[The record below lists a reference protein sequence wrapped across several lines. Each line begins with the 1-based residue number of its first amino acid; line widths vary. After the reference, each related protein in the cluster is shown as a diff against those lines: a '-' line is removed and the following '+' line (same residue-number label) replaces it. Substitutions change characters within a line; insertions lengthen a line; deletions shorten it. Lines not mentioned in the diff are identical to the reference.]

1 MKILFIVMGILSL
14 FSSCSGKKE
23 KQQEKEKLYSWY
35 PSESAPYL
43 YPTTIH
49 VGYFGMP
56 DKSTVYI
63 PSKSLVGNVWGVV
76 CRTFFIFVRKVIHLK
91 KITAKSADSITLSA

>member
-23 KQQEKEKLYSWY
+23 KQQEKEKLYPWR

-43 YPTTIH
+43 YS
-49 VGYFGMP
+49 G
-56 DKSTVYI
+56 
-63 PSKSLVGNVWGVV
+63 GV
-76 CRTFFIFVRKVIHLK
+76 
-91 KITAKSADSITLSA
+91 